1 MINFLWV
8 TIGIAVIFFIFKGI
22 FKATQKNIWNGISWV
37 FGILLTICLV
47 SIACLVSFPDR
58 VVKQVVTIEAEDK
71 AVDTSGVMY
80 LSSGSGIHLSNE
92 YYFSSNSTKE
102 DVAEYLNKCVKEVN
116 LAIKVGD
123 DFVYAKNLGRIRG
136 EEAENLVNQYKSW
149 QETGVL
155 PSDKARYKFLIF
167 YFDLNF

>member
-8 TIGIAVIFFIFKGI
+8 TIGIAVIFCIFKGI
-22 FKATQKNIWNGISWV
+22 FKTTQKNIWNGISWV

-58 VVKQVVTIEAEDK
+58 VVKQIVTIEAEDK

-116 LAIKVGD
+116 LAI
-123 DFVYAKNLGRIRG
+123 G

-155 PSDKARYKFLIF
+155 PSDKVRYKFLIF